1 MKIKEQAYEQV
12 VSSCKERCEQRRGQ
26 LLNSDSCDL
35 MLTLDLL
42 DNIADLY
49 V

>member
-26 LLNSDSCDL
+26 LHNSDNCDL

-42 DNIADLY
+42 DNIAYL
-49 V
+49 